1 MASEFQR
8 RKIEGVFRAMDVD
21 GDGFLEQWD
30 FEALRDRWTRLR
42 GVGPGSAGYAQL
54 DAVMMGW
61 WSALSSVARDRRRV
75 TLDEVLSV
83 VDQLGAMSTAVT
95 GTATAMF
102 DAVDEN
108 GDREISAAEY
118 HQLVEAWNGT
128 ETDTDAIFHL
138 LDLNGDGHLSR
149 EEFIELWTQFW
160 AGDDPDAPGTW
171 VFGRFDLPA
180 GLPRA

>member
-21 GDGFLEQWD
+21 GDGYLEQRN

-75 TLDEVLSV
+75 TLEDVLRV
-83 VDQLGAMSTAVT
+83 VDRLGEMST
-95 GTATAMF
+95 
-102 DAVDEN
+102 

-171 VFGRFDLPA
+171 VFGRFDLPV
-180 GLPRA
+180 GLPRG

>member
-8 RKIEGVFRAMDVD
+8 RKIQGVFDAMDVD
-21 GDGFLEQWD
+21 GDGLLERHD

-54 DAVMMGW
+54 DTVMLGW
-61 WSALSSVARDRRRV
+61 WSALSSAADGAEGIG
-75 TLDEVLSV
+75 LDDVLRV
-83 VDQLGAMSTAVT
+83 VDRLGGMSDAVT

-118 HQLVEAWNGT
+118 QQLVVAWNGV
-128 ETDTDAIFHL
+128 ETDTDAVFPL
-138 LDLNGDGHLSR
+138 LDLDGDGHLSR
-149 EEFIELWTQFW
+149 DEFVALWSQFW
-160 AGDDPDAPGTW
+160 AGDDPAAPGTW

-180 GLPRA
+180 TTTR

>member
-8 RKIEGVFRAMDVD
+8 RKIQGVFDAMDVD
-21 GDGFLEQWD
+21 GDGLLERHD
-30 FEALRDRWTRLR
+30 FQALRDRWTRLR

-54 DAVMMGW
+54 DAVMLGW
-61 WSALSSVARDRRRV
+61 WSALSSAAGGAESIA
-75 TLDEVLSV
+75 LDDVLRV
-83 VDQLGAMSTAVT
+83 VDRLGSMSDAVT

-118 HQLVEAWNGT
+118 HQLVVAWNGT
-128 ETDTDAIFHL
+128 ETDTDAVFPL
-138 LDLNGDGHLSR
+138 LDLDGDGHLSR
-149 EEFIELWTQFW
+149 DEFVQLWSQFW
-160 AGDDPDAPGTW
+160 AGDDPAAPGTW

-180 GLPRA
+180 TATR